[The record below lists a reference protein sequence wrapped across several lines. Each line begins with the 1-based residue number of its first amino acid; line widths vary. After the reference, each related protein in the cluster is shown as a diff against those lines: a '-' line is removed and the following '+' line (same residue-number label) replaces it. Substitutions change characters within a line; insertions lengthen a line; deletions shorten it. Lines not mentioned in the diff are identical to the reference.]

1 MLGLAFRYAGRELRG
16 GLKGFRVFLACLA
29 MGVAAIAGV
38 GSVSTAILEGL
49 RADGKSLL
57 GGDVDLRLTHK
68 QASDQQFT
76 WLSDNTDRL
85 STVAQMRAMAIRD
98 DGAERKLI
106 ELKAVDTAYP
116 LHGNVVLESGHAIQ
130 DKLVKDGDTWG
141 AVISSRLVPR
151 MGLDLGSV
159 MRVGDA
165 RFTVTDIIVEEP
177 DKSTQAF
184 ELGPRVIVPFDALA
198 ETGLVQPGSLIRYH
212 YRIIVPSGEA
222 PDAWIGRL
230 NGAFP
235 DAGWRIRGLDNAA
248 PNIQRF
254 VDRVTMFL
262 TLVGLTALLVGGVG
276 VGNAVKAFLQA
287 RTGTIATLKCL
298 GAPSSTIFSV
308 YLIQVMLL
316 ATVGII
322 AGLILGTVAPLAAAP
337 LIADRLPIDAQ
348 IGIYPDSLAIAAVFG
363 FLVTFLFALLP
374 LARARTVPAAT
385 LFRDLLTPVTGRPG
399 PRVIALLV
407 ASGLILAGVAVLT
420 ADNWRIA
427 TIFVVGS
434 AAALLAFRL
443 AAEGVM
449 ALARKLPRSR
459 NAKLRL
465 AVANLHR
472 PGAPTGSVVVSLG
485 LGLTVLVT
493 VALIEGNLSNQ
504 LNDTLRGEAP
514 GFYFIDIQPDQAE
527 AFDEVIAGFPTLTKA
542 TRVPMLR
549 GRITAL
555 DGVPVS
561 EIEPHPDFGWILRGD
576 RGFTW
581 SPEAPNGGSEVVAGD
596 WWPADYQGE
605 PLVSFDAA
613 AAEAYGLQ
621 VGDTISINLLG
632 RGFTARIANLRKID
646 WTSLGINF
654 VMVFSPG
661 MMEQAPQTF
670 IATAYLDEVQEP
682 ALEALVTDNFPNV
695 SSVRVKEV
703 LEGVDEI
710 VGNLAVAV
718 RAIAAVAIIAGVLVL
733 AGAIAAGHARRV
745 YESVVLKVLGA
756 TRKDVSVAFLIEYGL
771 MGVVTALIAAA
782 VGSIAA
788 WGVISFIMGADWIF
802 VPMALISTIGLSVAI
817 TMGLGLAGTWVALGR
832 KAAPLLRNE

>member
-1 MLGLAFRYAGRELRG
+1 MFSLALRYAGRELRG

-38 GSVSTAILEGL
+38 GSVSTAVLEGL
-49 RADGKSLL
+49 RADGKALL

-68 QASDQQFT
+68 PASEDQWA
-76 WLSDNTDRL
+76 WLAANTSQL

-98 DGAERKLI
+98 DGAERRLI
-106 ELKAVDTAYP
+106 ELKAADSAYP
-116 LHGNVVLESGHAIQ
+116 LHGTVVLESGAAVQ
-130 DKLVKDGDTWG
+130 DQLARKGELWG
-141 AVISSRLVPR
+141 AVVSTRLVPR
-151 MGLDLGSV
+151 LNLEIGSV
-159 MRVGDA
+159 IRIGDA
-165 RFTVTDIIVEEP
+165 RFAVNDIIVEEP

-184 ELGPRVIVPFDALA
+184 ELGPRVIVPFEALQA
-198 ETGLVQPGSLIRYH
+198 TGLVQPGSLIRYH
-212 YRIIVPSGEA
+212 YRVLVPAGEA
-222 PDAWIGRL
+222 PGDWISRL
-230 NGAFP
+230 NEAFP
-235 DAGWRIRGLDNAA
+235 EAGWRIRGLDNAA

-298 GAPSSTIFSV
+298 GAPSSTIFSI
-308 YLIQVMLL
+308 YLIQVMIL

-322 AGLILGTVAPLAAAP
+322 VGLVLGTVSPLVAAP

-348 IGIYPDSLAIAAVFG
+348 VGIYPDSLVMAGVFG
-363 FLVTFLFALLP
+363 YLVTFLFALLP

-385 LFRDLLTPVTGRPG
+385 LFRDLLTPVTGKPG
-399 PRVIALLV
+399 PRVIAMLI
-407 ASGLILAGVAVLT
+407 ASGLILAGLAVLT
-420 ADNWRIA
+420 AENWRIA
-427 TIFVVGS
+427 AIFVVGS

-472 PGAPTGSVVVSLG
+472 PGAPTSSVVVSLG

-527 AFDEVIAGFPTLTKA
+527 AFDEVVGGFPTLTKA

-561 EIEPHPDFGWILRGD
+561 EIEPHPEFGWILRGD

-581 SPEAPNGGSEVVAGD
+581 SSQPPEAGSEVVAGE
-596 WWPADYQGE
+596 WWPADYKGE
-605 PLVSFDAA
+605 PLVSFDAD
-613 AAEAYGLQ
+613 AAEAYGLE
-621 VGDTISINLLG
+621 VGDTISVNLLG
-632 RGFTARIANLRKID
+632 RGFTAKIANLRRID

-661 MMEQAPQTF
+661 LMEQAPQTF
-670 IATAYLDEVQEP
+670 IATAYLDETREP
-682 ALEALVTDNFPNV
+682 ELEALVTDNFPNV

-756 TRKDVSVAFLIEYGL
+756 TRKDVAAAFLIEYGL
-771 MGVVTALIAAA
+771 MGFVTALIAAV
-782 VGSIAA
+782 VGSVAA
-788 WGVISFIMGADWIF
+788 WAVISFIMGAEWIF
-802 VPMALISTIGLSVAI
+802 VPMALISTIALAVLI
-817 TMGLGLAGTWVALGR
+817 TTGLGLAGTWVALGR